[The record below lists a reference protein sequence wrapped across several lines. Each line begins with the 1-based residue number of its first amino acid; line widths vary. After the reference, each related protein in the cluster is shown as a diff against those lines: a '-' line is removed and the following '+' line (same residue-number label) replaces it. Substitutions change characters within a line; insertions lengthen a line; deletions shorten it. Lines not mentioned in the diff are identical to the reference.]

1 MGVEGG
7 SVWPRL
13 GLEVVA
19 EIEAE
24 IAAEVGAEIAAEVGA
39 EGVPCGLRP

>member
-1 MGVEGG
+1 MGVEGE

-19 EIEAE
+19 ESVAEIAAE
-24 IAAEVGAEIAAEVGA
+24 IAAEVGAEV
-39 EGVPCGLRP
+39 VPCGLRP